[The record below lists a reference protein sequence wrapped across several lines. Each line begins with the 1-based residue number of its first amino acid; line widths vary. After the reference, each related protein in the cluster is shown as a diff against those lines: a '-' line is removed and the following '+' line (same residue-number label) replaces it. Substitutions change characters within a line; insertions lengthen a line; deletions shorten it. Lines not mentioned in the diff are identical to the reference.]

1 MNIFEILSAGNRVL
15 KEEHISA
22 VLGWMLDPY
31 HDHGLG
37 MELLKRLS
45 QTSFGEDAFISKA
58 LAEGEFSGLA
68 MRDRSR
74 LKIHTELEVTVQCN
88 AGNER
93 SIDILITINDNIF
106 LAIENKTSRGSIQE
120 AQLQEEVEGLNK
132 AFRVG
137 QDNKD
142 NKLYFLFL
150 TPSGAGPTI
159 NKAMNRIERDLC
171 SAEPAHILWKKDER
185 ESDKASLSIAELLN
199 GILLDEAGGS
209 TSPLSSETKFLIKS
223 FIQFIQNDFSYVRS
237 KVLNAGP
244 YYEGI
249 ADGLN
254 VVRELAKLND
264 PIYIGFTGGA
274 SALVDRLKLAITD
287 DTKRKELEDRPYK
300 WSKDNKAN
308 GKKQGNWLPIE
319 DFLRILSENQF

>member
-1 MNIFEILSAGNRVL
+1 
-15 KEEHISA
+15 
-22 VLGWMLDPY
+22 
-31 HDHGLG
+31 
-37 MELLKRLS
+37 LL
-45 QTSFGEDAFISKA
+45 TITDAFISKA

-74 LKIHTELEVTVQCN
+74 LKIYTELEVTVQCN

-209 TSPLSSETKFLIKS
+209 TSLTSVGFLKKCGKTWSCGKLVSVINTYLPEVPPCLATQNYTNGSTPLSC
-223 FIQFIQNDFSYVRS
+223 DFPRS
-237 KVLNAGP
+237 ASHRHWGWRYGVSAWSLPAR
-244 YYEGI
+244 
-249 ADGLN
+249 
-254 VVRELAKLND
+254 VV
-264 PIYIGFTGGA
+264 
-274 SALVDRLKLAITD
+274 
-287 DTKRKELEDRPYK
+287 
-300 WSKDNKAN
+300 
-308 GKKQGNWLPIE
+308 
-319 DFLRILSENQF
+319 

>member
-45 QTSFGEDAFISKA
+45 QTCFGEDAYISKA
-58 LAEGEFSGLA
+58 LADGEFSGLA

-74 LKIHTELEVTVQCN
+74 LKIHTELEATVQCD

-93 SIDILITINDNIF
+93 SIDILITINDKVF

-132 AFRVG
+132 AYIVG
-137 QDNKD
+137 KVK

-150 TPSGAGPTI
+150 TPSGAGITVD
-159 NKAMNRIERDLC
+159 KAMSRIGPDLC
-171 SAEPAHILWKKDER
+171 SAEPVHILWKKDEK
-185 ESDKASLSIAELLN
+185 KAGVQPLSMAEILN
-199 GILLDEAGGS
+199 DILRDEAIGR
-209 TSPLSSETKFLIKS
+209 TSPLSSETKFLMKS
-223 FIQFIQNDFSYVRS
+223 FIQFIQNDFSYVRG
-237 KVLNAGP
+237 KVLNDVFSF
-244 YYEGI
+244 EGKL
-249 ADGLN
+249 DGLDS
-254 VVRELAKLND
+254 VRNFNQND

-274 SALVDRLKLAITD
+274 SALVDRLKQAITD
-287 DTKRKELEDRPYK
+287 DTKREKLESRKYK
-300 WSKDNKAN
+300 YSKDNKEN
-308 GKKQGNWLPIE
+308 GKKQSNWLPIK

>member
-45 QTSFGEDAFISKA
+45 QTCFGEEADISKA
-58 LAEGEFSGLA
+58 LTEGEFSVLA

-74 LKIHTELEVTVQCN
+74 LKIHTELEVTVQCD

-132 AFRVG
+132 KYIVG
-137 QDNKD
+137 KD
-142 NKLYFLFL
+142 GNKLYFLFL
-150 TPSGAGPTI
+150 TPSGAGVTVD
-159 NKAMNRIERDLC
+159 KAMSRIGPDLC
-171 SAEPAHILWKKDER
+171 STEPVHILWKKDEKR
-185 ESDKASLSIAELLN
+185 AGEQPLSMDEILN
-199 GILLDEAGGS
+199 DILRDEAIGR
-209 TSPLSSETKFLIKS
+209 TSPLSSETKFLMKS
-223 FIQFIQNDFSYVRS
+223 FIQFIQNDFSYIRG
-237 KVLNAGP
+237 KVLNSGP

-249 ADGLN
+249 ADGLAE
-254 VVRELAKLND
+254 VCKLAKLND
-264 PIYIGFTGGA
+264 PVYIGFTGGV
-274 SALVDRLKLAITD
+274 SAVEDRLKLAISD
-287 DTKRKELEDRPYK
+287 DTKRKELENRPYK

-308 GKKQGNWLPIE
+308 GKKQANWLPIE